1 MAMMMR
7 IFSDREA
14 AFAAIVRR
22 ADRETT
28 TPERWLALV
37 IERIKGPHGRMPN
50 GWWPK
55 ITIKYNRKHN
65 QNVTS
70 TTMKNKHT
78 QCKNQQQPT
87 QSGSGQVAEEREC
100 PLPATITNSQLYTN
114 IKNLL
119 ASNIELALNHQ
130 TDRKRTR
137 KVYSQEVNYQVIR
150 IELEKKVN
158 ILAE

>member
-1 MAMMMR
+1 
-7 IFSDREA
+7 
-14 AFAAIVRR
+14 
-22 ADRETT
+22 
-28 TPERWLALV
+28 
-37 IERIKGPHGRMPN
+37 
-50 GWWPK
+50 
-55 ITIKYNRKHN
+55 
-65 QNVTS
+65 
-70 TTMKNKHT
+70 MKNKHT